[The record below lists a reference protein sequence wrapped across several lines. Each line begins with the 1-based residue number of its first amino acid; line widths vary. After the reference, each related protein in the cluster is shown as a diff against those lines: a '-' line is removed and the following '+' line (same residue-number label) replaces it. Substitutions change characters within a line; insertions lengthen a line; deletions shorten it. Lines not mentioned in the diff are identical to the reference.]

1 MNILGGT
8 LLGTGAFGVV
18 QKGFVEIGSRKSVI
32 AIKTVKS
39 GEDIDDFRATLLEL
53 KIMSTIG
60 HHRHIVRLIAASTDE
75 INNRKFKLHHFLLLS
90 DIFTTHF
97 VKETSTILVV

>member
-1 MNILGGT
+1 MKISAGT
-8 LLGTGAFGVV
+8 LLGSGAFGVV
-18 QKGFVEIGSRKSVI
+18 QKGFVEMGSRKSVI

-60 HHRHIVRLIAASTDE
+60 HHRHIVKLIAASTDE
-75 INNRKFKLHHFLLLS
+75 INNRESDSSYIVSCYCLACIFEYYDAFL
-90 DIFTTHF
+90 
-97 VKETSTILVV
+97 

>member
-1 MNILGGT
+1 M
-8 LLGTGAFGVV
+8 GTGAFGVV

-75 INNRKFKLHHFLLLS
+75 ISNRKFKLYHFWSGYCLTYLLR
-90 DIFTTHF
+90 
-97 VKETSTILVV
+97 ILLNKLVQYLLF

>member
-1 MNILGGT
+1 MKISAGT
-8 LLGTGAFGVV
+8 LLGSGAFGVV
-18 QKGFVEIGSRKSVI
+18 QKGFVEMGSRKSVI

-60 HHRHIVRLIAASTDE
+60 HHRHIVKLIAASTDE
-75 INNRKFKLHHFLLLS
+75 INNRES
-90 DIFTTHF
+90 DSSYIVSCYCLACIFEYYDAF
-97 VKETSTILVV
+97 S